1 MIIGIGT
8 DIIEVSRI
16 KESIEKY
23 QEKFLSRVF
32 TPTEIEYC
40 NNFNEK
46 KYLHLAARFA
56 AKEAFSKAIG
66 TGIAEG
72 FKLNEFGVLNDAKG
86 KPTAQFFGS
95 FVEKYKDIT
104 VSISLSH
111 IVDYATAF
119 VIVEGKE
126 VDILE

>member
-23 QEKFLSRVF
+23 QDKFINRVY
-32 TPTEIEYC
+32 TPTETEYC
-40 NNFNEK
+40 NQFKEK

-72 FKLNEFGVLNDAKG
+72 FKLNEFGIINDKKG
-86 KPTAQFFGS
+86 KPTAEFFGS
-95 FVEKYKDIT
+95 FIEKFRGYTIS
-104 VSISLSH
+104 VSLSH
-111 IVDYATAF
+111 INDYATAF
-119 VIVEGKE
+119 VIVEK
-126 VDILE
+126 